1 MMRIVIQMRMEG
13 YVVPHIDLDAWDWRG
28 RGRGMCVLPVLA
40 GQGLVR
46 QPGEE
51 DGNISEK

>member
-13 YVVPHIDLDAWDWRG
+13 YMIPHIDLDAWDWRG

-51 DGNISEK
+51 DGNISEE